1 MKRDTI
7 ENGAIAIKGIVAAIP
22 TLGSTIASV
31 WSDIEALQ
39 AKRKQERL
47 EEYFVALH
55 EEVEVLKDKINF
67 TYINQPDFLDI
78 FELTSQYIVNE
89 RTEEKRIFFRNILI
103 SSFINEDCSYDKT
116 ERFLRIL
123 DQMNYLELLI
133 LKALQDPER
142 FNEQN
147 GEIIKDPNWIKPGVR
162 NGVQFSMAYNFV
174 EMLSELLHVSKEDV
188 AEAVYFLE
196 ANRLVLDNV
205 SLYKLQTNGHPIH
218 TIKDKLTSKGK
229 NFVSFIIR

>member
-89 RTEEKRIFFRNILI
+89 RTEEKRIFFRNILYPSLPICI
-103 SSFINEDCSYDKT
+103 SGLCK
-116 ERFLRIL
+116 
-123 DQMNYLELLI
+123 
-133 LKALQDPER
+133 K
-142 FNEQN
+142 
-147 GEIIKDPNWIKPGVR
+147 
-162 NGVQFSMAYNFV
+162 
-174 EMLSELLHVSKEDV
+174 
-188 AEAVYFLE
+188 
-196 ANRLVLDNV
+196 
-205 SLYKLQTNGHPIH
+205 
-218 TIKDKLTSKGK
+218 
-229 NFVSFIIR
+229 